1 MKSIIQEEK
10 ECFVC
15 HSQRFLEV
23 HHCLHG
29 TANRKMADKFGLTVY
44 LCPYCHRGKYGVHH
58 NADLDNKLKV
68 IAQKAFEEHFPD
80 LEFIDFF
87 GRNYT

>member
-23 HHCLHG
+23 HHVLG
-29 TANRKMADKFGLTVY
+29 AANRKWSEKYGLTVY
-44 LCPYCHRGKYGVHH
+44 LCPYCHRGKFGVHH
-58 NADLDNKLKV
+58 NADLNNKLKV
-68 IAQKAFEEHFPD
+68 IAQRAFEE
-80 LEFIDFF
+80 
-87 GRNYT
+87 NYPELDWMSIFCKNYL